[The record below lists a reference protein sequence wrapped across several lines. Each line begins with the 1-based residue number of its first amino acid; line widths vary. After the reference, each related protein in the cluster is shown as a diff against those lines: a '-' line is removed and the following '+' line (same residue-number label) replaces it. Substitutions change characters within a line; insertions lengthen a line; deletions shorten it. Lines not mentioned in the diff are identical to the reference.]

1 MLKKFYNYLIII
13 LNCKRG
19 FRMSKTSIKNN
30 ENFHYKTVDKTCY
43 GANIIY
49 LLIHIFYLVLFIVS
63 KVDVMIY
70 VDIVAITIY
79 LLSFILLKTNRY
91 YLYALLCGNVF
102 LIFVSFATINV
113 GFNSGFHLYLIG
125 LSVVSFFTTYFSKN
139 RNLRGSLIWAIL
151 SLIIYLTLFFV
162 TRFNPPHYII
172 DSWMETTLFALHAVM
187 AFAFVAVYLSI
198 FLGYASKLESKIKYQ
213 SRTDELTQINNRY
226 ALSDYFEKEDDK
238 TKLFL
243 SLFDIDDFK
252 KINDEYG
259 HVTGDYILKEVANI
273 ATETLQDSF
282 VCRYGGEEF
291 VIVSKAENSYA
302 LFDKLEVL
310 RKKIENT
317 PFEFN
322 KVKINITIT
331 IGVSNYL
338 KGFSLEKLVELADE
352 KMYQGKKEGKNRTII

>member
-1 MLKKFYNYLIII
+1 MLKNFYNYFIII

-70 VDIVAITIY
+70 VDIVAITFY

-226 ALSDYFEKEDDK
+226 ALYDYFDTEDK
-238 TKLFL
+238 SSKVLAI
-243 SLFDIDDFK
+243 FDIDDFK
-252 KINDEYG
+252 HVNDKYG
-259 HVTGDYILKEVANI
+259 HVVGDHVLKRVAEM
-273 ATETLQDSF
+273 ATKVLDDSF

-291 VIVSKAENSYA
+291 VVILEENNF
-302 LFDKLEVL
+302 LNRLEQL
-310 RKKIENT
+310 RNAVEKETMEIENAKI
-317 PFEFN
+317 
-322 KVKINITIT
+322 KVTIT
-331 IGVSNYL
+331 IGAVNHL
-338 KGFSLEKLVELADE
+338 KDLSLEEWVELADE
-352 KMYQGKKEGKNRTII
+352 KMYTGKNTGKNKTVI